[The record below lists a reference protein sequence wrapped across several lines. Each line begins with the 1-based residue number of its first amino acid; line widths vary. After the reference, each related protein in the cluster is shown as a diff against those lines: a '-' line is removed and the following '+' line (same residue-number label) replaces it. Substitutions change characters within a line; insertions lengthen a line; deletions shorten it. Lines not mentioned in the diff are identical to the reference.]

1 MIGIVLILILVAAG
15 GAFWWWFVSLSL
27 PLIIHSSDRRPSPG
41 VAGRNEE
48 PLKKP
53 LPQARNPN
61 LRNPRSLLARNQ
73 QRTTM
78 VRQIKMKK
86 LLSVTRVPPARNRR
100 DRRKERVR
108 IRRNTLR
115 MRTATMDRRRR
126 EHTGMM
132 RSMETRVMRMMD
144 TRRNRNRRRRSR
156 VRSTIISY

>member
-27 PLIIHSSDRRPSPG
+27 PLIIHSSDRRHSPR
-41 VAGRNEE
+41 VVGRNEE

-53 LPQARNPN
+53 LPRRRNPN

-108 IRRNTLR
+108 VRRITLR
-115 MRTATMDRRRR
+115 MRTATMDGRRR
-126 EHTGMM
+126 EQMMERTGMTAM
-132 RSMETRVMRMMD
+132 RTMN

-156 VRSTIISY
+156 APSTIISY